1 MAQEEVVKEKTV
13 FWCGEGAV
21 GLVVAL
27 ILTPHMTLTKT

>member
-1 MAQEEVVKEKTV
+1 MAQEEVVKEETV
-13 FWCGEGAV
+13 FWCGEAVV